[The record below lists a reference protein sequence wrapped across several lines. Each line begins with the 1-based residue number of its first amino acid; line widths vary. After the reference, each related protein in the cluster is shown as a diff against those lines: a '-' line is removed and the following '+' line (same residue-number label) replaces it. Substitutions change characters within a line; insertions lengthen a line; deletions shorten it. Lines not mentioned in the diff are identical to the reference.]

1 MRRLKIN
8 SRISRFGRDEDG
20 SVLVESILW
29 FPIFFSLFVMIAD
42 LSVLFMNQ
50 ARIKK
55 IMQDGQRQMAVGVI
69 DDCVDL
75 QSWLTTELS
84 SFVPSAQIA
93 CSETATIS
101 NARVTAAARDLA
113 LTGASGLFGQLNVDV
128 RMVYH
133 QEVG

>member
-1 MRRLKIN
+1 MNWLKIK
-8 SRISRFGRDEDG
+8 SRTARFGRDEDG
-20 SVLVESILW
+20 SVMIESILW
-29 FPIFFSLFVMIAD
+29 FPLFFSLFVMIAD

-55 IMQDGQRQMAVGVI
+55 IMQDGQRQMAIGVI

-75 QSWLTTELS
+75 QTWLSTELTAFS
-84 SFVPSAQIA
+84 PTAQVT
-93 CSETATIS
+93 CSETLTIS
-101 NARVTAAARDLA
+101 NARVTAPASELA
-113 LTGASGLFGQLNVDV
+113 LTGASGLFKALSIDV

>member
-75 QSWLTTELS
+75 QTWLSTELS
-84 SFVPSAQIA
+84 TFAPTAQVA
-93 CSETATIS
+93 CTETTS
-101 NARVTAAARDLA
+101 LSSARVTAAASELA
-113 LTGASGLFGQLNVDV
+113 LTGASGLFGKLNVDV
-128 RMVYH
+128 RMVYY